1 MRRLDW
7 LPSVL
12 AKYGGLAGHL
22 CLLLRRWQNARMGLV
37 ITAVVLVAA
46 YALVAVI
53 CSPTFKC

>member
-7 LPSVL
+7 LPSSKVHC
-12 AKYGGLAGHL
+12 AAGNL

-37 ITAVVLVAA
+37 ITVVVLVAA